1 MPDVQTI
8 LQLRVTLLEIE
19 PAIWRRLLVP
29 QSTTLTDLHHIIQ
42 AGFGW
47 TDSHLHEFVIGGLRF
62 GDPDLM
68 EDAFEDDPRILSAAD
83 VRLRDFGRGA
93 EPFLYVYDFGDN
105 WRHQVEIEERS
116 LPEDG
121 RKYPA
126 CIAGERS
133 GPPEDVG
140 GVTGYGEFLEAFH
153 DKAHPDHRSLR
164 QWAGRSFGPEVFDLE
179 KADRAVRSAVRA
191 ARRRQAIRG

>member
-1 MPDVQTI
+1 MLVAPTI

-29 QSTTLTDLHHIIQ
+29 QTTTLADLHHVIQ

-68 EDAFEDDPRILSAAD
+68 EPAFEDDTRILPAED
-83 VRLRDFGRGA
+83 VRLGDFGRGA

-105 WRHQVEIEERS
+105 WRHQVEIEGRA
-116 LPEDG
+116 LPEAG

-133 GPPEDVG
+133 RPPEDVG
-140 GVTGYGEFLEAFH
+140 GVNGYLARIIHEG
-153 DKAHPDHRSLR
+153 
-164 QWAGRSFGPEVFDLE
+164 
-179 KADRAVRSAVRA
+179 
-191 ARRRQAIRG
+191 RRRARTADA